1 VARLRI
7 HMIGGQTKELS
18 FANDDDARRYLQEIR
33 SQARW
38 ILLKEGNN
46 VVGQIPVSAVSLI
59 ELVADD

>member
-1 VARLRI
+1 
-7 HMIGGQTKELS
+7 MIGGQTKELS